1 MHPVAT
7 GAADAATPPMGTVPR
22 KPSSGGY
29 IVGPSVELVSLG
41 RLARVR
47 VGKRTTPNS
56 MGIWSHRAGL
66 APYTVCNQRN
76 PAPAIG
82 CKCLAGLQCDDWY
95 EDGKR

>member
-29 IVGPSVELVSLG
+29 IVGPSVELDSPG

-47 VGKRTTPNS
+47 VGQAHNAEQYGHLESSR
-56 MGIWSHRAGL
+56 GAG
-66 APYTVCNQRN
+66 AVH
-76 PAPAIG
+76 
-82 CKCLAGLQCDDWY
+82 GL
-95 EDGKR
+95 